1 MNKNLTS
8 LLILSTVALGLSAC
22 MDKPMHDKKPMNH
35 AAPGSYKSTETS
47 TDANGT
53 TTVKESTT
61 DVTIDSDG
69 NRNETITS
77 KTSKDPEGLGNKTST
92 KTKRTTKEAY

>member
-1 MNKNLTS
+1 MNKT
-8 LLILSTVALGLSAC
+8 IPTIITVSALALALGAC
-22 MDKPMHDKKPMNH
+22 EPMREHKSMPSH

-61 DVTIDSDG
+61 DVQIDSDG

-77 KTSKDPEGLGNKTST
+77 KTSRDPEGLGNKTST